1 MSKKGNSTP
10 SPASYQAPMTSSP
23 IAAAAPTTDLS
34 ATIGSS
40 AGGSGQTLA
49 NVIPQIAPPPPE
61 IAKPVTASPTGQ
73 IANMPIPMANVEKT
87 QPSKGDVNKPPNPYG
102 GDFRMYDFKK

>member
-1 MSKKGNSTP
+1 MSNKKNSSP
-10 SPASYQAPMTSSP
+10 SPAPYQAPVSTPVTPVTP
-23 IAAAAPTTDLS
+23 ISAAAPDLS
-34 ATIGSS
+34 SVVS
-40 AGGSGQTLA
+40 NAGGTVGLS
-49 NVIPQIAPPPPE
+49 QIAPPPPE